1 MRSNINININTATRR
16 RQTIISL
23 FLSIILVTGTIV
35 LSFLSSSFTSVDA
48 QTDLNLQITRLTTD
62 DLNFATSI
70 DFLAEDDILV
80 IEKIQDR
87 LKEYLMVKS

>member
-1 MRSNINININTATRR
+1 MRSNININTATRR

-23 FLSIILVTGTIV
+23 FLPIILVTGTIA
-35 LSFLSSSFTSVDA
+35 LSFLSSYFITVDA
-48 QTDLNLQITRLTTD
+48 QAELNLQITRLTPE

-80 IEKIQDR
+80 IEKYR
-87 LKEYLMVKS
+87 TG